1 MRKRYSIWD
10 EMQRI
15 HEQMDSLFESF
26 LSGKDFFDGFN
37 NGTSMLTGPSASLPA
52 KSNYRQPVT
61 DLQETDKEFIST
73 LELPGIDKKDI
84 EINATE
90 DGVEI
95 KVEKKQEDEN
105 KDEAKGVYS
114 YASQYTGFYKYLPLP
129 EGIDANKIKASYKN
143 GVLEL
148 RMPKLVDSKKKTKRI
163 SVD

>member
-1 MRKRYSIWD
+1 MRKRHSIWD

-26 LSGKDFFDGFN
+26 LSGKDFFEGFN
-37 NGTSMLTGPSASLPA
+37 NTAPMLMGSSSGLPV
-52 KSNYRQPVT
+52 KNNYRQPIT
-61 DLQETDKEFIST
+61 DLQETDKEFISA

-105 KDEAKGVYS
+105 KDEKKGAYS
-114 YASQYTGFYKYLPLP
+114 YASQYVGFYKYLSLP
-129 EGIDANKIKASYKN
+129 GGIDANKMRASYKN

-148 RMPKLVDSKKKTKRI
+148 RIPKLVDSKKKTKRI
-163 SVD
+163 NVD